1 MIDNMQELLIGDL
14 VILTFIK
21 KYKILFDIVQHQDT
35 PLLALDPKENL

>member
-14 VILTFIK
+14 GTFIIK

>member
-14 VILTFIK
+14 VTFIK
-21 KYKILFDIVQHQDT
+21 IYKILFDIVQHQDT